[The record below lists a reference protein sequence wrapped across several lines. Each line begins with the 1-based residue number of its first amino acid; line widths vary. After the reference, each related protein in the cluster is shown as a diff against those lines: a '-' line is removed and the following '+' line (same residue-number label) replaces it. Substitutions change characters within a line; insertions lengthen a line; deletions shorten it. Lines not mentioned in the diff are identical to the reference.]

1 MPVLSQEEKAQMR
14 NSDGVLM
21 PLLVDKEMM
30 QALHGSDPASAPPTE
45 KKMAFLVHLEVNKM
59 MATVYTTNEFAEEQA
74 DAEQEMGNQESDSGH
89 SDEMSDGGN
98 EFAAPPT
105 TQT

>member
-1 MPVLSQEEKAQMR
+1 
-14 NSDGVLM
+14 
-21 PLLVDKEMM
+21 
-30 QALHGSDPASAPPTE
+30 
-45 KKMAFLVHLEVNKM
+45 VHLEVNKM